1 MQLGDYM
8 GYYEFQALLWLL
20 DRDPED
26 TQTWASFDRIMESER
41 SVSMPHNIEWLAVM
55 SQPSKAAEMRLRMYA
70 ASIHEPTRL
79 AAEETLAELKTKGLL
94 SEFEMKN

>member
-1 MQLGDYM
+1 
-8 GYYEFQALLWLL
+8 
-20 DRDPED
+20 
-26 TQTWASFDRIMESER
+26 
-41 SVSMPHNIEWLAVM
+41 
-55 SQPSKAAEMRLRMYA
+55 MRLRMYA